1 MIDLHTHLIW
11 DIDDGSLSKEMTIN
25 MLRQAYEGGTKHLVL
40 TPHYFPGYFQAPK
53 RVVKEKC
60 EEIKALAKEE
70 NIKLE
75 IYCGQEVYYNDK
87 ILDQYEDEIIGT
99 INDSDYMLIELNMR
113 EFSKDEV
120 LDKIYELQLQGV
132 KPIIAHPERY
142 KIFLKKPWL
151 INEFIEEGYL
161 FQLNSGSLTGYFG
174 KDVKRLAET
183 FLKNRIYSFVGSDA
197 HRDEKRNPNMFEI
210 IELLEEMDKQYFE
223 YIRESSK
230 KVLQNEEVEFI
241 GKLIKEKKGLFSFLK
256 SK

>member
-1 MIDLHTHLIW
+1 MIDLHTHLIYG
-11 DIDDGSLSKEMTIN
+11 IDDGSLSEEMTIN
-25 MLRQAYEGGTKHLVL
+25 MLRQAYKGGTKHLVL

-53 RVVKEKC
+53 KVVKEKC
-60 EEIKALAKEE
+60 EEIKALAKRE
-70 NIKLE
+70 NINLE

-87 ILDQYEDEIIGT
+87 ILDQYEDELIGT

-113 EFSKDEV
+113 DFSKDEV
-120 LDKIYELQLQGV
+120 LDNIYELQVQGI

-142 KIFLKKPWL
+142 RVFLKKPEL

-183 FLKNRIYSFVGSDA
+183 FVQNKIYSFIGSDA
-197 HRDEKRNPNMFEI
+197 HRDENRNPNMFETL
-210 IELLEEMDKQYFE
+210 ELLEGMDRDYFR

-230 KVLQNEEVEFI
+230 KVLNNEEVEFI
-241 GKLIKEKKGLFSFLK
+241 GKTIKAKKGLFSFLK
-256 SK
+256 R